1 MKQTTNLSEV
11 QDILQQSS
19 VAIVY
24 LSMPN
29 CSVCHAVRPRLEEL
43 LTHYDIPALHLDAF
57 EKPEVASRFE
67 VLTAPVVLIFHH
79 GKEISRQAR
88 FIDFKKIRHLLD
100 ELTAED
106 DSLSYEE
113 IFRTE

>member
-1 MKQTTNLSEV
+1 
-11 QDILQQSS
+11 
-19 VAIVY
+19 
-24 LSMPN
+24 
-29 CSVCHAVRPRLEEL
+29 
-43 LTHYDIPALHLDAF
+43 
-57 EKPEVASRFE
+57 
-67 VLTAPVVLIFHH
+67 

-113 IFRTE
+113 LFRTE

>member
-1 MKQTTNLSEV
+1 MKQTTNLTEV

-19 VAIVY
+19 VAVIY

-57 EKPEVASRFE
+57 ETPEVASKFE
-67 VLTAPVVLIFHH
+67 VLTAPVVLIFHQ
-79 GKEISRQAR
+79 GKEVFRQAR
-88 FIDFKKIRHLLD
+88 FIDFRSRFAIHSSNQHFGSIHL
-100 ELTAED
+100 
-106 DSLSYEE
+106 
-113 IFRTE
+113 TEHSIEQR